1 MSISVVPAAA
11 ETSPTRNLILHGVWL
26 GRALPTVFFVSGFAA
41 LLYQLV
47 WQRTLFALLGIN
59 IESVTI
65 VVTAFMLGLGCGGL
79 LGGALSRAEPRRVIR
94 RFAMAEIATAVFGAI
109 SLRLFHTIGTMTL
122 SLPDAM
128 TALVTFLL
136 LLAPTMAMGAT
147 LPLLVAFTV
156 RQSGNVGWSVG
167 VMYAVNTLGSSVGA
181 FAATVLLMRI
191 LGQEGVIWVAVFCN
205 LVVAVTVLYWERVSA
220 R

>member
-1 MSISVVPAAA
+1 MSVSVVPTAA
-11 ETSPTRNLILHGVWL
+11 ESSPKRSLILHSSWISRG
-26 GRALPTVFFVSGFAA
+26 LPAVFFVSGFAA
-41 LLYQLV
+41 LIYQLV

-79 LGGALSRAEPRRVIR
+79 LGGALSRAQPRRVIR
-94 RFAMAEIATAVFGAI
+94 RFAMAEIATAVFGAG
-109 SLRLFHTIGTMTL
+109 SLRLFHVIGDMTL
-122 SLPDAM
+122 SLGDGT

-147 LPLLVAFTV
+147 LPLLVAYTV
-156 RQSGNVGWSVG
+156 SLSGNVGWSVG
-167 VMYAVNTLGSSVGA
+167 IMYAVNTLGSSIGA
-181 FAATVLLMRI
+181 FAATLFLMRT
-191 LGQEGVIWVAVFCN
+191 LGQQGAIWVAVVSN
-205 LVVAVTVLYWERVSA
+205 LAAAVTVLYWERVSS

>member
-1 MSISVVPAAA
+1 VRGSGGI
-11 ETSPTRNLILHGVWL
+11 N
-26 GRALPTVFFVSGFAA
+26 GRLLVVFFVSGFAA

-79 LGGALSRAEPRRVIR
+79 VGGWLSRASAGTIIR
-94 RFAMAEIATAVFGAI
+94 RFALAEIVTAAYGAA
-109 SLRLFHTIGTMTL
+109 SLRLFQTVGEMALPLSGGT
-122 SLPDAM
+122 

-136 LLAPTMAMGAT
+136 LLPPTMAMGAT
-147 LPLLVAFTV
+147 LPLLVAFAV
-156 RQSGNVGWSVG
+156 RMSGNIGWSVG
-167 VMYAVNTLGSSVGA
+167 VMYAVNTLGSSLGA
-181 FAATVLLMRI
+181 FAATLFLMRT
-191 LGQEGVIWVAVFCN
+191 LGQQGVIWVAVVCN
-205 LVVAVTVLYWERVSA
+205 LSVAATVLLSERLGS

>member
-1 MSISVVPAAA
+1 MSPSVASGIGRSPQPGPVAASN
-11 ETSPTRNLILHGVWL
+11 EVGHGLLI
-26 GRALPTVFFVSGFAA
+26 VFFVSGFAA

-79 LGGALSRAEPRRVIR
+79 VGGALSGASPNIVIR
-94 RFAMAEIATAVFGAI
+94 RFALAELVTAFFGAS
-109 SLRLFHTIGTMTL
+109 SLWLFHAVGDLTL
-122 SLPDAM
+122 SLSGGM

-136 LLAPTMAMGAT
+136 LLLPTLAMGAT
-147 LPLLVAFTV
+147 LPLLVSYAIS
-156 RQSGNVGWSVG
+156 QSGNVGWSVG

-181 FAATVLLMRI
+181 FGATLILMRL
-191 LGQEGVIWVAVFCN
+191 LGQQGVIWVAVTCN
-205 LVVAVTVLYWERVSA
+205 LAVAIAVMLRQSQL